1 MTENNNAKVHNIWST
16 TDIILAATL
25 KVHGYR
31 IDRIEKNGTKGIF
44 FFADVHQSFIDDYDL
59 GGVSVEPIEFNNA
72 VKSLTTATR
81 RQN

>member
-16 TDIILAATL
+16 TDIILAAAL

-31 IDRIEKNGTKGIF
+31 IDRIEKNSTKGTF
-44 FFADVHQSFIDDYDL
+44 FFTDVSQSFIDDYDL
-59 GGVSVEPIEFNNA
+59 GVISVEPIEFNNA